1 MKRLSADS
9 VNFVSQ
15 SRHWMVDEDMRQ
27 HRGINWSSD
36 TFLVDRRQAYG
47 VVTVAVAVGGD
58 NQMKTISAFL
68 HRFAADESGA
78 TMVEYTIL
86 IGLITVV
93 AIALIAAVG
102 SWVQNAWT

>member
-1 MKRLSADS
+1 
-9 VNFVSQ
+9 
-15 SRHWMVDEDMRQ
+15 
-27 HRGINWSSD
+27 
-36 TFLVDRRQAYG
+36 
-47 VVTVAVAVGGD
+47 
-58 NQMKTISAFL
+58 MKTISAFL

-102 SWVQNAWT
+102 TWVQNAWTVVNSTLAASPITT